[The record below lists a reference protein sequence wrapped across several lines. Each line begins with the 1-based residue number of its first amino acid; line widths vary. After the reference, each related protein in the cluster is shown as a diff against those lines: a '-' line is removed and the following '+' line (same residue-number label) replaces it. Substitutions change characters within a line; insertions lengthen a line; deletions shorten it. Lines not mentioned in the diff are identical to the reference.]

1 MTFPRLWVATVA
13 LSLFALGPLA
23 RPVEGQLISPGK
35 LSEPH
40 AELEGIRACVNC
52 HELRAKGIE
61 ASLCLDCHAPL
72 RGRIQAGAG
81 YHPSADATDDCAR
94 CHKEHFGRDFD
105 LLHFDPSRFD
115 HSEAGWSPEGAH
127 TALACRDCHTSSL
140 VRSNEVRSFKGR
152 YGALS
157 KTYLGLEAEC
167 LACHRSDDPHDG
179 QFADRTCDSCHGQ
192 ETWDDPAGFDHDAA
206 RYRLTGL
213 HRRVEC
219 AECHPP
225 VSGSAGTTSA
235 DLQFTG
241 LAFGQC
247 TSCHVDEHDGG
258 MGATCS
264 ACHVTS
270 GWSRV
275 GEEALRRGFDH
286 DGAFPLEGAHVDT
299 ECSTCHSRT
308 PYRAEAVR
316 IEYRAGTERKAYPS
330 PVADG
335 CLSCHLDDHDGEFA
349 SSAAGGACDRCHGQA
364 EWYPARYDFRRHNE
378 ETAFVLEGAHLA
390 TPCVACHP
398 APEFEAVEVSPRY
411 RLGLGDACADCHAPD
426 DPHAD
431 QFAGRTCDSCH
442 GSRTFLLPVF
452 DHEGTDY
459 ELDGAHLGLECA
471 ACHPREPG
479 PGGTPMTRYRPL
491 GNECSDC
498 HGGEV

>member
-1 MTFPRLWVATVA
+1 M
-13 LSLFALGPLA
+13 
-23 RPVEGQLISPGK
+23 
-35 LSEPH
+35 
-40 AELEGIRACVNC
+40 
-52 HELRAKGIE
+52 
-61 ASLCLDCHAPL
+61 
-72 RGRIQAGAG
+72 
-81 YHPSADATDDCAR
+81 
-94 CHKEHFGRDFD
+94 
-105 LLHFDPSRFD
+105 
-115 HSEAGWSPEGAH
+115 
-127 TALACRDCHTSSL
+127 
-140 VRSNEVRSFKGR
+140 
-152 YGALS
+152 
-157 KTYLGLEAEC
+157 
-167 LACHRSDDPHDG
+167 
-179 QFADRTCDSCHGQ
+179 
-192 ETWDDPAGFDHDAA
+192 
-206 RYRLTGL
+206 
-213 HRRVEC
+213 
-219 AECHPP
+219 
-225 VSGSAGTTSA
+225 
-235 DLQFTG
+235 
-241 LAFGQC
+241 
-247 TSCHVDEHDGG
+247 
-258 MGATCS
+258 
-264 ACHVTS
+264 
-270 GWSRV
+270 
-275 GEEALRRGFDH
+275 
-286 DGAFPLEGAHVDT
+286 
-299 ECSTCHSRT
+299 
-308 PYRAEAVR
+308 R